1 MATWIESP
9 REYYKTNI
17 GTGPH
22 SRQALH
28 EGCLLL
34 LPKCKSDNRLFSVL
48 KPFLATPP
56 THCFQDN
63 MRALD
68 RTLEALHD
76 PSPLP
81 TCPYSLTPTLQLP
94 HWGCTLHPHTT
105 KSGLQS
111 LPLMAPSSLPL
122 DPASCPIRSMGP
134 ILIHPSNPC
143 PTFPVIPDRALHL
156 LASFCGAPGAGNPP
170 GQAAF
175 Y

>member
-1 MATWIESP
+1 MLESP

-81 TCPYSLTPTLQLP
+81 TCPYSLTPMLQLP

-105 KSGLQS
+105 KSAS
-111 LPLMAPSSLPL
+111 PYHSWLPPPFPWIQLPAPSDVWGQFLY
-122 DPASCPIRSMGP
+122 IHQ
-134 ILIHPSNPC
+134 ILVQPFLSSQ
-143 PTFPVIPDRALHL
+143 TEL
-156 LASFCGAPGAGNPP
+156 STS
-170 GQAAF
+170 
-175 Y
+175 